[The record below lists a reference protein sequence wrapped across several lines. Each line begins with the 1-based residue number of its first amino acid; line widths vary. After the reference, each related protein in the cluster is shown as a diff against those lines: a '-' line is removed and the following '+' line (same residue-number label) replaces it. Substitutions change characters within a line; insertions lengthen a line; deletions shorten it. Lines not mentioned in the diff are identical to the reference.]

1 MCRFLSALFAWSAV
15 VSAGFAQDA
24 SILCIVSG
32 PPYQLQS
39 DTVTWSMTLA
49 SGRSCLRGVI
59 RSQYTTVE
67 NISVI
72 TGPQSGQV
80 LVEGPAIKY
89 KGDPDFRGQDTF
101 SLLVSGKFFKTSGSS
116 TVKVLVSVR

>member
-1 MCRFLSALFAWSAV
+1 MYRFLSALFASSALV
-15 VSAGFAQDA
+15 GAGFAQDA
-24 SILCIVSG
+24 SVLCMVSG
-32 PPYQLQS
+32 PPYQLLA

-49 SGRSCLRGVI
+49 SGHSCIRGVI

-67 NISVI
+67 NISVV
-72 TGPQSGQV
+72 TAPQAGQV
-80 LVEGPAIKY
+80 SVEGPAIKY
-89 KGDPDFRGQDTF
+89 KADPDFHGHDTF

>member
-1 MCRFLSALFAWSAV
+1 MRRFLSALFVSSAI
-15 VSAGFAQDA
+15 VSAGFAQD
-24 SILCIVSG
+24 SSVLCVVSG
-32 PPYQLQS
+32 PPYQLLS
-39 DTVTWSMTLA
+39 DTVTWSMTVA
-49 SGRSCLRGVI
+49 SGHSCVRGVI

-72 TGPQSGQV
+72 TAPQAGQV

-89 KGDPDFRGQDTF
+89 KGDPAFHGQDTF

-116 TVKVLVSVR
+116 TVNVLVSVR